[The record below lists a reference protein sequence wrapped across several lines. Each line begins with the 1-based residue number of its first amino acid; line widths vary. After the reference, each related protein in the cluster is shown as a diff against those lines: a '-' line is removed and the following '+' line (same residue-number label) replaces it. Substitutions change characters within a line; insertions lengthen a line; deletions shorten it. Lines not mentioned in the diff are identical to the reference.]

1 MNFGTNLW
9 NNFTER
15 FLKYLNPKGEKKLNV
30 LEIAW
35 TKMCF
40 YAILGC
46 LPVFVTRLKAKI
58 KLIIKLDDDS
68 KWICWFLVML
78 ILWWSALWNT
88 PLFHDDAVTSSSSAF
103 LEVLSNCQYVCYFDH

>member
-1 MNFGTNLW
+1 MYLKKINQAVKDDVSQASTSVNFGTNLW

-15 FLKYLNPKGEKKLNV
+15 FLKYLNPKGKKKLNI

-46 LPVFVTRLKAKI
+46 LPVFVMRLKAKI
-58 KLIIKLDDDS
+58 KL
-68 KWICWFLVML
+68 
-78 ILWWSALWNT
+78 
-88 PLFHDDAVTSSSSAF
+88 
-103 LEVLSNCQYVCYFDH
+103 

>member
-1 MNFGTNLW
+1 MYLKKINQAVKEDAGQASTSLNFGTTSTSVNFGTNLW

-46 LPVFVTRLKAKI
+46 LPVFVTCLKAKI
-58 KLIIKLDDDS
+58 KL
-68 KWICWFLVML
+68 
-78 ILWWSALWNT
+78 
-88 PLFHDDAVTSSSSAF
+88 
-103 LEVLSNCQYVCYFDH
+103 